1 MQKEGLAGRQRVR
14 KARGGRGWNAPESRV
29 AGTHWA
35 EETGYVMWLGAGQS
49 PAGLVDP
56 AWEPVKGLRGGAV
69 RVVVS
74 SWA

>member
-1 MQKEGLAGRQRVR
+1 MQKEGLGGRNRVL
-14 KARGGRGWNAPESRV
+14 KAQGGRGRKAPEPRV

-35 EETGYVMWLGAGQS
+35 EEMGYVTWLGAGQN
-49 PAGLVDP
+49 PEGLVDP
-56 AWEPVKGLRGGAV
+56 IWEPVKGLRGGVV

>member
-1 MQKEGLAGRQRVR
+1 MQKEGPAGRKRVP
-14 KARGGRGWNAPESRV
+14 KARGGRGRNPPESRV
-29 AGTHWA
+29 AGTQWA
-35 EETGYVMWLGAGQS
+35 EEMGYVMWLGAGQS
-49 PAGLVDP
+49 PEGLVDP